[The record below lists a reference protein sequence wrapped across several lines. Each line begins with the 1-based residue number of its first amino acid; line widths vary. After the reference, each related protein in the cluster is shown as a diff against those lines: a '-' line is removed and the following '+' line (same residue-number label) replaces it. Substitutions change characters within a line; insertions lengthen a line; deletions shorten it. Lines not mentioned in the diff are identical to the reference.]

1 MEIRRENLQSSPS
14 EEIETNIIEE
24 RTEETSI
31 ENKKRKYE
39 DFSTRDRI
47 DDSTMTTSFK
57 INETLRR
64 LYSPRKK
71 VKTCRLNDDEL
82 EHQPR
87 KHRRIVSLELPDMI
101 EPSKYFQRISS
112 DDTYGTEEYAA
123 LSEWLSEVEFI

>member
-1 MEIRRENLQSSPS
+1 MEIRRENLQSSPC
-14 EEIETNIIEE
+14 EEIEINIIEE
-24 RTEETSI
+24 RTGETSI

-47 DDSTMTTSFK
+47 DDSTITTSFK

-71 VKTCRLNDDEL
+71 VKTCKLNDDEL

-87 KHRRIVSLELPDMI
+87 KHRRIVSLDLPDMNL
-101 EPSKYFQRISS
+101 EPSRTSS

>member
-1 MEIRRENLQSSPS
+1 MEIRRENLQSSPC
-14 EEIETNIIEE
+14 EEIEINIIEE

-71 VKTCRLNDDEL
+71 VKTCKLNDDEL

-87 KHRRIVSLELPDMI
+87 KHRRIVSLDLPDMNL
-101 EPSKYFQRISS
+101 EPSRTSS